1 MVKRLLSILLLG
13 VAALT
18 ANAQYQFPNSTFD
31 EDFISSYDSYTEPRG
46 WHGYAS
52 IDASGMNS
60 AGRTGSKLVQSDA
73 VRPGASGKC
82 VYIKSTA
89 IAGVVANG
97 VLTNGQIYT
106 HSTTATDGSKNY
118 NFSDPSNTKASGFG
132 ENNQF
137 FTPFTGRPDAFK
149 VWMKFAPAKSN
160 TGNARVSLYT
170 HKAGTKMYDPTNN
183 ANMNVVVS
191 HAEKVFPACDWTQ
204 FTIPFSYNYVS
215 GEDTPGLIL
224 VTFTTNETPGKG
236 SAGDMLYI
244 DDMEMVYY
252 STMLSCSYNGHDV
265 NFTGFSAVVDE
276 RYNAKLLDYTT
287 GAGAKRTVTEPTA
300 ENDYTLT
307 VKIDGDDISVNP
319 SNTHTYTI
327 KFAGL
332 ASGLDDERSANIVIP
347 ELEPAVNK
355 PGNVYYLYHPK
366 YNGYLGPED
375 KLDQITNY
383 DRPRLWT
390 VGETS
395 IKDNDNHYFTIDKT
409 ISHGPIDYA
418 KFTVKSNSTGNVGN
432 LAYSNDNG
440 YLRIY
445 RNIQYYDG
453 YKFGIISI
461 PPQSANVYL
470 GASSLTALTACKATD
485 DNGKW
490 MLITPVNY
498 MVNAFANKAASCSMT
513 SPFSY
518 SLEDIK
524 EDVVVEGLPLGIYSI
539 DGGEKFYLK
548 NEAPLNIAATDGT
561 LTYYGRLDFSL
572 NATFDGA
579 KLSDMQKVNAVYD
592 ASKLSVDLSKCNGAQ
607 SYQTY
612 FDEKTYE
619 LTITIKGYGRQNEYT
634 VKFAAP
640 DLSLNATWY
649 GEKIEDGAKV
659 NEPYA
664 ADKLVVT
671 PGLGAKA
678 ETVYNEET
686 GVATVTI
693 SSATASETYS
703 FQFVVLPEVVG
714 EAKTY
719 KVDAVYNNGEAL
731 SNPSTKFVF
740 TLETLENNNI
750 NFSAYV
756 PADGTVKALN
766 IPLAKDGT
774 FSYAGTVRTGDT
786 HKLTPVTF
794 YGKVVDGELVC
805 AVADVRR
812 DYNGTKYL
820 FHEIYGV
827 NSVSSK
833 DYVDDIVVTI
843 NGDATVI
850 PEQTVSLSDLEN
862 GNVSFTLKNFQMDI
876 NGAPTYIGNI
886 FLENLPIDADGNFTF
901 NGGMLIGPGADK
913 TITWGGLDLGIVPLN
928 LRGQRYNNGED
939 VIVVIDIDMQES
951 LGQTIHV
958 TFGAGAVS
966 EKTYTDNL
974 IVTINGESA
983 TVPNTNVVVGTLKN
997 GNISFTLQ
1005 DFSMVVNG
1013 ENTPIG
1019 NIAIDNIALDEK
1031 GNFTYEGI
1039 IRIGK
1044 GTDPDKTWGGPDLG
1058 DVPVVIRGSVFD
1070 YAGGNGGD
1078 SQCTVVIDIDMQES
1092 LGQTIHVTY
1101 GLEVISEADYTD
1113 ILAVTVNGECSTQ
1126 ETTVTLQT
1134 LRNGNINFTLDN
1146 FKLEADGFVQP
1157 IGAIRLENL
1166 IFDEKGKFSYEGVI
1180 RIAEGSDPDVSNWGG
1195 PELGDVP
1202 VIVDGQLYTI
1212 GGESYLL
1219 LNIDIDMEESLG
1231 QTINVT
1237 FGATPV
1243 STTTY
1248 TDDLKVTVNGEATTE
1263 HNVTVTVGTLK
1274 NGYKN
1279 LTLNNFAMNLGGEK
1293 TYLGNIALNAL
1304 ALDENGKFTYTG
1316 NIRIGDGDLP
1326 EVENWGG
1333 SDLGAI
1339 PVDVKGQFYTYGG
1352 NEYLIFSIAIDMQES
1367 IQQTIDVLYGGTPIR
1382 VVDLH
1387 DKLKVTIND
1396 QDNHQEADVA
1406 VGILRNGNINFT
1418 LRNFML
1424 QLEGSQTQ
1432 SGIGNI
1438 SVDNLEL
1445 ASDGSFTYNGVVRV
1459 GNGDDTTVDSWGG
1472 PDLGDIPVVLTG
1484 RFSEEAAKAHVLIDI
1499 DMMDTLSQIINVEFG
1514 VEFLKTIGDL
1524 TRLIEKAKAGEATV
1538 SDINTLLNS
1547 ILEK

>member
-31 EDFISSYDSYTEPRG
+31 EDFISSYGSYTEPRG

-52 IDASGMNS
+52 IDASPLNS

-89 IAGVVANG
+89 IMGVVANG

-106 HSTTATDGSKNY
+106 HSTTATDGSGNY

-170 HKAGTKMYDPTNN
+170 HKAGTKMYDPTNK
-183 ANMNVVVS
+183 ANMNDVVS
-191 HAEKVFPACDWTQ
+191 HAEMVFPACDWTQ
-204 FTIPFSYNYVS
+204 FTIPFSYDYES
-215 GEDTPGLIL
+215 GQSTPGLIL
-224 VTFTTNETPGKG
+224 ATFTTNETPGEG
-236 SAGDMLYI
+236 SDGDMLYI
-244 DDMEMVYY
+244 DDIEMVYY
-252 STMLSCSYNGHDV
+252 STLLSCTYNGADV
-265 NFTGFSAVVDE
+265 NFNGFSAVVDE
-276 RYNAKLLDYTT
+276 LYNFKLFNFTT
-287 GAGAKRTVTEPTA
+287 GAGAKRTVTEPTP
-300 ENDYTLT
+300 ENGYTLT
-307 VKIDGDDISVNP
+307 IKIEGNDVSVNP

-332 ASGLDDERSANIVIP
+332 ASGIDDEHGVNIIVP
-347 ELEPAVNK
+347 DLK
-355 PGNVYYLYHPK
+355 PVEEFVEGKGYYLYHPK
-366 YNGYLGPED
+366 HNGYLDHND
-375 KLDQITNY
+375 KLEQFSNY
-383 DRPRLWT
+383 EKPRLWT
-390 VGETS
+390 VDPKT
-395 IKDNDNHYFTIDKT
+395 IYDNDGHYFTLDRLRFADK
-409 ISHGPIDYA
+409 IDYA
-418 KFTVKSNSTGNVGN
+418 NFEVQSTRKENVGDFTN
-432 LAYSNDNG
+432 VFNNG

-445 RNIQYYDG
+445 RKELKYYDG
-453 YKFGIISI
+453 NWLGLGKRYADI
-461 PPQSANVYL
+461 YL
-470 GASSLTALTACKATD
+470 GASSLTALTACNATD
-485 DNGKW
+485 ENGKW
-490 MLITPVNY
+490 QLFDPFDYMLYSISSR
-498 MVNAFANKAASCSMT
+498 AAGCSMT
-513 SPFSY
+513 NPYPY

-524 EDVVVEGLPLGIYSI
+524 ENVSIEGLPLGLYSI

-579 KLSDMQKVNAVYD
+579 KLSDNQKVNAVYD

-719 KVDAVYNNGEAL
+719 KVDAVYNNGTEL
-731 SNPSTKFVF
+731 TNPSANFVF

-756 PADGTVKALN
+756 PVDGTVKALN

-774 FSYAGTVRTGDT
+774 FSYAGTIRTGDT

-812 DYNGTKYL
+812 DYGGTKYL
-820 FHEIYGV
+820 FHEIYAV

-913 TITWGGLDLGIVPLN
+913 NITWGGLDLGIVPLN

-1101 GLEVISEADYTD
+1101 GLEVVSEADYTD

-1166 IFDEKGKFSYEGVI
+1166 IFDENGKFSYEGVI

-1263 HNVTVTVGTLK
+1263 HNVTVSVGTLK

-1333 SDLGAI
+1333 ADLGAI
-1339 PVDVKGQFYTYGG
+1339 PVDVKGQFYTYAG

-1387 DKLKVTIND
+1387 DNLKVTIND

-1538 SDINTLLNS
+1538 SDINTLLNN

>member
-1 MVKRLLSILLLG
+1 MVKRLFSILLLG
-13 VAALT
+13 VAALS

-31 EDFISSYDSYTEPRG
+31 EDFISSYGSYTEPRG
-46 WHGYAS
+46 WHGYAT
-52 IDASGMNS
+52 IDASSLNS
-60 AGRTGSKLVQSDA
+60 SGRDGNKLVQSDA

-82 VYIKSTA
+82 VYVKSTS
-89 IAGVVANG
+89 ILGVVANG

-106 HSTTATDGSKNY
+106 HSTTATDGSQNY
-118 NFSDPSNTKASGFG
+118 NFSDPANTKASGFG

-137 FTPFTGRPDAFK
+137 FTPFTGRPDAFR
-149 VWMKFAPAKSN
+149 VWMKFVPKSGS
-160 TGNARVSLYT
+160 GNARVSLYT
-170 HKAGTKMYDPTNN
+170 HKAGTKMYDPTNK

-191 HAEKVFPACDWTQ
+191 HAELVFPACDWTQ

-215 GEDTPGLIL
+215 GEETPGLIL
-224 VTFTTNETPGKG
+224 ATFTTNEIPGKG
-236 SAGDMLYI
+236 TAGDMLYI

-265 NFTGFSAVVDE
+265 NFTGFSAVINE
-276 RYNAKLLDYTT
+276 PYNAKMLDFTS
-287 GAGAKRTVTEPTA
+287 GISAKSTITEPTA
-300 ENDYTLT
+300 ENDYTLAI
-307 VKIDGDDISVNP
+307 KIDGGDISVNP

-332 ASGLDDERSANIVIP
+332 ASGSDDESSANIVIP
-347 ELEPAVNK
+347 ELESAINK
-355 PGNVYYLYHPK
+355 PGKVYYFYHPK
-366 YNGYLGPED
+366 HKGYLGHSD

-383 DRPRLWT
+383 ERPRLWT

-395 IKDNDNHYFTIDKT
+395 IKDNDNHYFTLDRK
-409 ISHGPIDYA
+409 SYA
-418 KFTVKSNSTGNVGN
+418 NEVVYTNFIVKSSSTGNVGD
-432 LAYSNDNG
+432 LSYSDDNG
-440 YLRIY
+440 YSRIY
-445 RNIQYYDG
+445 RNIKYYNG
-453 YKFGIISI
+453 LAGLGAKT
-461 PPQSANVYL
+461 ANVYL
-470 GASSLTALTACKATD
+470 GASSLNALTACSATD

-498 MVNAFANKAASCSMT
+498 MANAFANKAAGCSMT
-513 SPFSY
+513 TPFSY

-524 EDVVVEGLPLGIYSI
+524 EDVVVEDLPLGIYSI

-548 NEAPLNIAATDGT
+548 NGGELNIAATDGT
-561 LTYYGRLDFSL
+561 LTYYGRINLSL
-572 NATFDGA
+572 NATFDGV
-579 KLSDMQKVNAVYD
+579 KISDKQSLNAVYD
-592 ASKLSVDLSKCNGAQ
+592 ASKLRVDLSKCNGAQ
-607 SYQTY
+607 SYETY

-640 DLSLNATWY
+640 DLSLNATWC
-649 GEKIEDGAKV
+649 GEKIVDGAKV
-659 NEPYA
+659 NEVYA

-671 PGLGAKA
+671 PGLGTTA
-678 ETVYNEET
+678 ETVYNHET

-703 FQFVVLPEVVG
+703 FQFLVVPDVVG

-719 KVDAVYNNGEAL
+719 KMDAVYNNGTAL
-731 SNPSTKFVF
+731 TNPSASFVF

-756 PADGTVKALN
+756 PSDGTVKALN
-766 IPLAKDGT
+766 IPVAKDGT
-774 FSYAGTVRTGDT
+774 FSYAGTVRTSNTD
-786 HKLTPVTF
+786 KLTPVTF
-794 YGKVVDGELVC
+794 YGKVVDGELVS

-812 DYNGTKYL
+812 DYNSTKYL

-827 NSVSSK
+827 HSVSSK

-850 PEQTVSLSDLEN
+850 PDQTVSLSNLEN
-862 GNVSFTLKNFQMDI
+862 SNVSFTLKNFQMVI
-876 NGAPTYIGNI
+876 NGQPTYIGNI

-913 TITWGGLDLGIVPLN
+913 SITWGGLDLGIVPLN

-958 TFGAGAVS
+958 TLGAGAVS

-974 IVTINGESA
+974 IVTINSESE

-1005 DFSMVVNG
+1005 DFSMIVNG

-1019 NIAIDNIALDEK
+1019 NIAIDNIALDDK
-1031 GNFTYEGI
+1031 GNFTYEGV

-1058 DVPVVIRGSVFD
+1058 DVPVIIRGSVFD

-1078 SQCTVVIDIDMQES
+1078 SQCTVVIDIDMQKS
-1092 LGQTIHVTY
+1092 LEQTIHVTY
-1101 GLEVISEADYTD
+1101 GLEVVSEAEYTD
-1113 ILAVTVNGECSTQ
+1113 ILAVTVNGECTTQ

-1146 FKLEADGFVQP
+1146 FQLEADGLVQP

-1166 IFDEKGKFSYEGVI
+1166 ILDETGKFSYEGVI
-1180 RIAEGSDPDVSNWGG
+1180 RIAEGSDPNVSDWGG

-1202 VIVDGQLYTI
+1202 VIVDGQLYTSA
-1212 GGESYLL
+1212 GKSYLL

-1248 TDDLKVTVNGEATTE
+1248 TDDLKVTVNGEAAIE

-1293 TYLGNIALNAL
+1293 AYLGNIALNAL
-1304 ALDENGKFTYTG
+1304 ELDADGKFTYKG

-1326 EVENWGG
+1326 EVESWGG

-1339 PVDVKGQFYTYGG
+1339 PVDVKGQFYTYEG

-1387 DKLKVTIND
+1387 DNLKVTINE
-1396 QDNHQEADVA
+1396 QENQQEADVA

-1424 QLEGSQTQ
+1424 HLEGSDTQ
-1432 SGIGNI
+1432 SGIGNL

-1445 ASDGSFTYNGVVRV
+1445 ASDGSFTFNGVVRV
-1459 GNGDDTTVDSWGG
+1459 GNGDDPSVESWGG
-1472 PDLGDIPVVLTG
+1472 PDLGDIPVALTG
-1484 RFSEEAAKAHVLIDI
+1484 RFSEEAGKAHVLIDI

-1514 VEFLKTIGDL
+1514 AEFLKTIGDL

-1538 SDINTLLNS
+1538 TDINTLLNN